1 MIIGPLQNG
10 TSPPP
15 FQSHKTDE
23 NNTLTLH
30 CRVTCQENGAYYT
43 PHIRIITTIDGQV
56 HDRRNASL
64 FSTDKSPS
72 DNTCDSANPIRDYE
86 FRITALNDTLNESI
100 ATCGLLYQSQTS
112 STKSC
117 HTSTLV
123 WITLPPPTTAMPPK
137 TRGPITTEFTTEA
150 ITTTSILPTTTMP
163 LPTTRGP
170 VTMTVTDITTQTT
183 TTTALPPASPNDET
197 TTEKTDSSTSEN
209 SPSMLYLAARTR
221 NIPDEVSILFI
232 VIAAL
237 CIVIVLGAGALFLYK
252 KFGNNRKRKLSSVLP
267 LGEDGSTV
275 IQAHGEDGS
284 TVMQSHGGVL
294 KCEDIETVKY
304 RASAQT

>member
-56 HDRRNASL
+56 HDRRNESL

-72 DNTCDSANPIRDYE
+72 NNTCDSANPIRDYE
-86 FRITALNDTLNESI
+86 FLITALNDILNESI

-112 STKSC
+112 STKPC
-117 HTSTLV
+117 HTPTLV
-123 WITLPPPTTAMPPK
+123 WITLPPLTTAMP
-137 TRGPITTEFTTEA
+137 A
-150 ITTTSILPTTTMP
+150 
-163 LPTTRGP
+163 TTRGP
-170 VTMTVTDITTQTT
+170 DPITTDFTTKATTATDNTTQATTVTTM
-183 TTTALPPASPNDET
+183 PPTSPNDNPNT
-197 TTEKTDSSTSEN
+197 STVMPKIDSIISKDSPTSKK
-209 SPSMLYLAARTR
+209 PDVDTQAR
-221 NIPDEVSILFI
+221 IPDEVSILFI

-237 CIVIVLGAGALFLYK
+237 CIVVVLGAGTLFLYK
-252 KFGNNRKRKLSSVLP
+252 KFGNNGKRKNSSVLP
-267 LGEDGSTV
+267 LDGSTV

-284 TVMQSHGGVL
+284 TVIQSHGGVL